1 MRIVIAN
8 FKMNKTPQETKSY
21 LMQFVP
27 KAENSKK
34 EIVLCMSA
42 TSLATAKYM
51 LEGTN
56 IKLGG
61 QNLCDEERGKC
72 TGEISGEMLQ
82 GAGADYVIVGHSERR
97 TKFKESHRTNNK
109 KIKIALKNR
118 LKVILCVGESLAER
132 NTLKM
137 LDSLRLQIE
146 ESLKGLYE
154 NELEHIVIAYE
165 PIWAISS
172 GKLPT
177 NKELEK
183 AVKAIRK
190 VICDDFSEKAGKE
203 ITVVYGGSLDDKNV
217 SQYTKLPGLDGFLFG
232 GASLDPIEFARILR
246 KI

>member
-1 MRIVIAN
+1 MRLIIAN
-8 FKMNKTPQETKSY
+8 FKMNKTPLETKEY
-21 LMQFVP
+21 LMQFIP

-42 TSLATAKYM
+42 TSLGLAKFM
-51 LEGTN
+51 TEGTN

-61 QNLCDEERGKC
+61 QNLCDEERDKC
-72 TGEISGEMLQ
+72 TGEISGEMLK

-118 LKVILCVGESLAER
+118 LKAILCVGESLAER

-137 LDSLRLQIE
+137 LDSLRVQIE

-154 NELEHIVIAYE
+154 NELEHIIIAYE

-177 NKELEK
+177 IKELEK
-183 AVKAIRK
+183 AVRAIRK
-190 VICDDFSEKAGKE
+190 VISDDFSEKAGKE

-217 SQYTKLPGLDGFLFG
+217 SQYTKIPEIDGFLVG

>member
-1 MRIVIAN
+1 MRMIIAN
-8 FKMNKTPQETKSY
+8 FKMNKTPLETKDY

-27 KAENSKK
+27 KVENSKK

-42 TSLATAKYM
+42 TSLGVAKFM
-51 LEGTN
+51 TEGTN

-61 QNLCDEERGKC
+61 QNICDEERGKC
-72 TGEISGEMLQ
+72 TGEVSGEMIK

-118 LKVILCVGESLAER
+118 LKAILCVGENLAER

-137 LDSLRLQIE
+137 LDSLRTQIE

-154 NELEHIVIAYE
+154 NELENIIIAYE

-177 NKELEK
+177 IKELEK
-183 AVKAIRK
+183 AVRAIRK
-190 VICDDFSEKAGKE
+190 VISDDFSEKAGKE
-203 ITVVYGGSLDDKNV
+203 IAVVYGGSLDDKNI
-217 SQYTKLPGLDGFLFG
+217 SQYTKIPEIDGFLIG